1 MFYIQAIQNDNDADL
16 DGPHLLDDSEYAL
29 KKGCRDLLNDVLI
42 DSDGLVVFC
51 DTVAYAQW
59 EIDQLDAVFGQP
71 VFSAVHIIAVRDGSD
86 WVKFQ
91 ANLSA

>member
-1 MFYIQAIQNDNDADL
+1 MFYIQAKQNDND
-16 DGPHLLDDSEYAL
+16 LDDSEYAL

-51 DTVAYAQW
+51 DTVAGAQW